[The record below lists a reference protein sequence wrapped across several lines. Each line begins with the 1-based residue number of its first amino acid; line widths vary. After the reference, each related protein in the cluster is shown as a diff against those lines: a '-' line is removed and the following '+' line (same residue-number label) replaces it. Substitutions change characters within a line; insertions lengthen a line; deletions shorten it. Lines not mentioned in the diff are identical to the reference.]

1 MSDARRAVTS
11 AATPAVEP
19 APSVDA
25 VARPEA
31 PPVARSA
38 GARLFARAWPVA
50 LSAGVFL
57 VAWQLVVLVSG
68 FKSFVL
74 PGPWTVAERF
84 VRAWAEGTMLPH
96 VETTLVEIL
105 LGFAIGATV
114 ALAVGVLL
122 ARSHLAER
130 LLSPYLVAA
139 QATPVLA
146 LAPLIVLWF
155 GNGLMS
161 KLVITTLIV
170 FFPVA
175 VATMVGIRSVDPRL
189 LEMARGFR
197 ATGWQVIARV
207 EIPAA
212 LPAILGGMRVGVTL
226 AVIGAIVGEWAG
238 GERGLGVLINIARG
252 SLFDTPLMFAAL
264 AMLAMIGVTLYLV
277 MVLVERR
284 LVGDR

>member
-11 AATPAVEP
+11 AATPAVES

-25 VARPEA
+25 AA
-31 PPVARSA
+31 PPVAQPAA
-38 GARLFARAWPVA
+38 GRLFARAWPVA
-50 LSAGVFL
+50 LSAAVFL

-105 LGFAIGATV
+105 LGFAIGATI

-238 GERGLGVLINIARG
+238 GEKGLGVLINIARG

-264 AMLAMIGVTLYLV
+264 AMLAVIGVTLYLV

>member
-1 MSDARRAVTS
+1 MSDARRA
-11 AATPAVEP
+11 ATGAGAPTVE
-19 APSVDA
+19 APSSDA
-25 VARPEA
+25 VTRPEARPEA
-31 PPVARSA
+31 RPA
-38 GARLFARAWPVA
+38 GGRLVARAWPVA

-57 VAWQLVVLVSG
+57 VTWQLVVFVSG

-238 GERGLGVLINIARG
+238 GEKGLGVLINIARG